1 MKNPLYD
8 AHGNYLGKPEDEN
21 QFHPDFRANDEAHEH
36 EEPEP
41 YRLTAEDR
49 ERDYQLARARR
60 LERQRMEDNGEF
72 YDSRLDFL

>member
-21 QFHPDFRANDEAHEH
+21 QFHPDFRANDEGHK
-36 EEPEP
+36 EPEP

-49 ERDYQLARARR
+49 ERDYQLARERR
-60 LERQRMEDNGEF
+60 KLD